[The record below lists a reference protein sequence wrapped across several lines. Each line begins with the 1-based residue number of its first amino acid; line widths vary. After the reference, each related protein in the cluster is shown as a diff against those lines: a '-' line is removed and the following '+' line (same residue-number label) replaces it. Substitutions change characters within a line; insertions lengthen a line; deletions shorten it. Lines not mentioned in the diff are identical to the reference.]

1 MTSPVFPPLFSG
13 QDSAGQDPFAQACAA
28 ATAGCDAGLVVYD
41 LGSDELRA
49 AIVLAPEVPLAAAAI
64 MLPVCGVGF
73 QNALGAIGPP
83 EVSVHLGWHGAIYVN
98 GGRCGGLLMAASHT
112 DPAAE
117 PDWLV
122 IGLTLQLWPKSDDMG
137 LTPDETALYA
147 EGCAEVDAVTLL
159 EAWVRHTLVGI
170 NTWSDDGTQT
180 LLREWN
186 GLAHGKGKAITVGNQ
201 TGTFLGV
208 DENLC
213 LLLKTD
219 TETVLIPLTDL
230 LKRPS

>member
-1 MTSPVFPPLFSG
+1 MTAPDLPPLFSG
-13 QDSAGQDPFAQACAA
+13 QDAAGQDPFAQACATA
-28 ATAGCDAGLVVYD
+28 AAGCDAGLVVYD
-41 LGSDELRA
+41 LASDQLRA
-49 AIVLAPEVPLAAAAI
+49 AIVLAPEVPLAKATI
-64 MLPVCGVGF
+64 MMPVCGIGF

-83 EVSVHLGWHGAIYVN
+83 EVSVHLGWHGGIYVN
-98 GGRCGGLLMAASHT
+98 GGRCGGLQMAASHT
-112 DPAAE
+112 DPLAE

-137 LTPDETALYA
+137 LTPDKTALYA
-147 EGCAEVDAVTLL
+147 EGCAEVDAITLL

-170 NTWSDDGTQT
+170 NTWADSGNQN
-180 LLREWN
+180 LIREWD
-186 GLAHGKGKAITVGNQ
+186 GLAHGKDKTITVSNH

-208 DENLC
+208 DENLG

-230 LKRPS
+230 LKRP